1 MTSPVTILLL
11 DDEPILRAATALML
25 ERRGGKVTTAAT
37 AEEAVELARRNVYDV
52 AILDVVPG
60 GPSAT
65 EVLRRIRAEAA
76 SPRRVVAISNS
87 PLDRREAETFG
98 TILPK
103 PYPFEHLLRAVFGDG
118 GRRRTRSGVFP
129 KVAPP
134 SPAKRSH
141 AHTSPERR
149 SAGVK
154 PRGSRTAARSGRGR
168 GG

>member
-25 ERRGGKVTTAAT
+25 ERRGGKVTTART

-65 EVLRRIRAEAA
+65 EVLGRIRAEAA
-76 SPRRVVAISNS
+76 SPRRVVAISNA
-87 PLDRREAETFG
+87 PLDRREAEQFG
-98 TILPK
+98 TVLTK

-118 GRRRTRSGVFP
+118 RRRRTKSGVFP

-134 SPAKRSH
+134 SPAKR
-141 AHTSPERR
+141 AQAPAAPERHR
-149 SAGVK
+149 ATVK
-154 PRGSRTAARSGRGR
+154 PRGSRTAARSGRDR